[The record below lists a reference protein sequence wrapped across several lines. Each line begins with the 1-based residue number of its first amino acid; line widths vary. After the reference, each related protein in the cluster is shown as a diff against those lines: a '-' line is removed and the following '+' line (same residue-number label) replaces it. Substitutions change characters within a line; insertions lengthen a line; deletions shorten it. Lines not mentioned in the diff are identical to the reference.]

1 MGKREIPSKLDRTN
15 MLGDGEQ
22 SWVDPGSYH
31 DHCFFNGNENGTE
44 NLKSVFLMS
53 MVPLEDEMRNTQ
65 QLGGHRTQKRR
76 NASMSELTTPPAE
89 TFGDLFKP
97 SSFEQAWT
105 GRTSPAILATY
116 QLETNSK
123 LPAPFE
129 QNTGNFILAQKT
141 TPASVRAIACASVP
155 RLTCP
160 RGQIPGAEAHWAA
173 QSGRADSFPPD
184 RRELRSL

>member
-65 QLGGHRTQKRR
+65 R
-76 NASMSELTTPPAE
+76 NEWPSLTTTIQMLERSAIRQRNYTME
-89 TFGDLFKP
+89 TLTHIP
-97 SSFEQAWT
+97 ST
-105 GRTSPAILATY
+105 PRH
-116 QLETNSK
+116 LE
-123 LPAPFE
+123 
-129 QNTGNFILAQKT
+129 
-141 TPASVRAIACASVP
+141 
-155 RLTCP
+155 
-160 RGQIPGAEAHWAA
+160 
-173 QSGRADSFPPD
+173 
-184 RRELRSL
+184 